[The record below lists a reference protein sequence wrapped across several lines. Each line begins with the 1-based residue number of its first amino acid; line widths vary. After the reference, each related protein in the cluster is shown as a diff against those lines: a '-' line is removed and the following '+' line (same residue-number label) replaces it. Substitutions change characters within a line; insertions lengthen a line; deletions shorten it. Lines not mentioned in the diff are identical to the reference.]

1 MTSRA
6 SSSVLYHAWFAGT
19 LRGVQALF
27 GIFPHDVPQVATKIT
42 VDKYD
47 GRKTKN
53 SSLSL

>member
-1 MTSRA
+1 LPSLPLTNNPPF
-6 SSSVLYHAWFAGT
+6 LY
-19 LRGVQALF
+19 
-27 GIFPHDVPQVATKIT
+27 DVPQVATKIT